1 MRFLDYLTESTKEGK
16 NVHLTHLEDHILE
29 RGMDGARESLAFL
42 ISLRN
47 MLTGSIEEA
56 TQSTGL
62 TITTKWDGAPA
73 LVLGQ
78 NPENGKFFV
87 GTKAVFAQTPK
98 INYTPDDIDR
108 NHPGEGLNDK
118 LKLALL
124 YLKKL
129 QIPGILQGDLMFTRS
144 DLKTETIDG
153 QRMVTFQ
160 PNTIVYAV
168 PKESALAKTIL
179 AAQIG
184 IVFHT
189 AYTGSTMNTLQAS
202 YTINVKS
209 LTPTK
214 DVWFRDAS
222 LNMIAGGTFL
232 STSEQADLKLVLSTA
247 GSTLTR
253 MSAKAV
259 NEIALSPLYRAQ
271 VKQFINAM
279 VREGTGLS
287 NSALLYDLLIKRLD
301 TQLSAAILDAKKE
314 DTRTKRVMEKMVTL
328 RFYKTR
334 RADVLNLFRFMDL
347 MTTAKMVIVRKLQQL
362 QSVGTFLKTETGFT
376 ITNPEGFVAVS
387 HKTGQALKLI
397 DRLEF
402 SRANFSTTKDW
413 AK

>member
-1 MRFLDYLTESTKEGK
+1 MRFLEYLTESKEGK

-47 MLTGSIEEA
+47 MLSGSVEEA
-56 TQSTGL
+56 AQSTGI

-73 LVLGQ
+73 IVLGQ

-129 QIPGILQGDLMFTRS
+129 HIPGILQGDLMFTRS

-153 QRMVTFQ
+153 RKMVTFQ

-189 AYTGSTMNTLQAS
+189 AYTGPTMNNLQAS
-202 YTINVKS
+202 YTIHVND
-209 LTPTK
+209 LTQTK

-222 LNMIAGGTFL
+222 LDTIAGDAFL
-232 STSEQADLKLVLSTA
+232 STSEQADVKLILSSA
-247 GSTLTR
+247 GTTLRR
-253 MSAKAV
+253 MSTKAL
-259 NEIALSPLYRAQ
+259 NEIALSPLYQAQ

-314 DTRTKRVMEKMVTL
+314 DTRKKRVLEKMVMM
-328 RFYKTR
+328 RFYKAHR
-334 RADVLNLFRFMDL
+334 DVLLDLFRFMYL
-347 MTTAKMVIVRKLQQL
+347 ITTAKLVIVRKLQQL
-362 QSVGTFLKTETGFT
+362 QSMGTFLKTETGFT
-376 ITNPEGFVAVS
+376 VTNPEGFVAVS
-387 HKTGQALKLI
+387 QKTGQALKLI

-402 SRANFSTTKDW
+402 SRANFTTTKDW
-413 AK
+413 SK

>member
-1 MRFLDYLTESTKEGK
+1 MTFLDYLTESKESK

-29 RGMDGARESLAFL
+29 HGMDGARESLAFL

-47 MLTGSIEEA
+47 MLTGSVEEA
-56 TQSTGL
+56 AQSTGL

-73 LVLGQ
+73 IVLGQ
-78 NPENGKFFV
+78 NPENNKFFV

-129 QIPGILQGDLMFTRS
+129 HISGILQGDLMFTRS

-153 QRMVTFQ
+153 QKMVTFQ

-189 AYTGSTMNTLQAS
+189 AYVGSTMNALQAS
-202 YTINVKS
+202 YTVDVNA
-209 LTPTK
+209 LTQTK

-222 LNMIAGGTFL
+222 LNTIAGGTFL
-232 STSEQADLKLVLSTA
+232 STTEQADVKLILSTA
-247 GSTLTR
+247 GSTLKR
-253 MSAKAV
+253 MSTKAL
-259 NEIALSPLYRAQ
+259 NEIALSPLYQAQ

-279 VREGTGLS
+279 VKQGTGLN
-287 NSALLYDLLIKRLD
+287 NSPLLYDLLIKRLD
-301 TQLSAAILDAKKE
+301 AQLSEAILDAKKE
-314 DTRTKRVMEKMVTL
+314 DTRKKRVLEKMVVM
-328 RFYKTR
+328 RFYKAHR
-334 RADVLNLFRFMDL
+334 EVLLDLFRFMYL
-347 MTTAKMVIVRKLQQL
+347 ITTAKMVIVRKLQQL
-362 QSVGTFLKTETGFT
+362 QSMGTFLKTETGFT
-376 ITNPEGFVAVS
+376 VTNPEGFVAVS
-387 HKTGQALKLI
+387 QKTGQALKLI

-402 SRANFSTTKDW
+402 SRANFTTTKDW
-413 AK
+413 SK